1 MTLGPRLQV
10 QFSTA
15 EMVAIG
21 ELARQ
26 ENRTPRAQIRQCMLE
41 ELRRRGLLLTPG
53 AREEE
58 PCSPPVTYRA
68 TSPG

>member
-10 QFSTA
+10 AFSFA

-26 ENRTPRAQIRQCMLE
+26 ENRTPRAQIRRVVLD
-41 ELRRRGLLLTPG
+41 ELRRRGLLP
-53 AREEE
+53 AQREEE
-58 PCSPPVTYRA
+58 PCSQPVTSNA
-68 TSPG
+68 TRPG